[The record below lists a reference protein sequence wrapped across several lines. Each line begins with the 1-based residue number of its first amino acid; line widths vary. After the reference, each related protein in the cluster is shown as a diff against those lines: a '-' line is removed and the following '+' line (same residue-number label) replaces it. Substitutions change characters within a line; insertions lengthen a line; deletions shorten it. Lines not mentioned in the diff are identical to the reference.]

1 MILKGRCSVNTV
13 KATLAGLALA
23 LASTL
28 PATAQEDPIVIGV
41 ASGQTGVLGPWDLAG
56 RRGAELA
63 VEDINAQ
70 GGLLGRPVELVVSDT
85 KSDPSLGPTAA
96 AEVLDQGA
104 EMVIVAC
111 DYDFAAP
118 AAMTT
123 VAANKIVFS
132 TCAADPKFGVQGIGP
147 LAYTM
152 SLASTAQ
159 GTMLAEWAYN
169 SQGWRSAYV
178 MTDTAIEY
186 TKSLCQGFRDRWT
199 ELAGAEAISGEDTW
213 NGINDTSIAGQISRM
228 KPVMENS
235 DFVMW
240 CGFTNNGSVLRQVR
254 SAGITKPIVGSES
267 MDGAYWTDAVPDL
280 NDFYL
285 GVYASIYGNDPEERV
300 NDFMARYESK
310 FGEQAPMG
318 HATTGYSVVEAWAR
332 AVEKAG
338 SLEVEQIQAAL
349 DSFDAEPLLVGPS
362 TFRPDLHIDLKRPL
376 LIMRAVDGK
385 YEPIGRFAAEKAPE
399 PTF

>member
-1 MILKGRCSVNTV
+1 MKNV
-13 KATLAGLALA
+13 KAIFAGMTLAVAVA
-23 LASTL
+23 L
-28 PATAQEDPIVIGV
+28 PAAAQEDPIVIGV

-63 VEDINAQ
+63 IEDINAK
-70 GGLLGRPVELVVSDT
+70 GGVLGRPLSIVVSDT

-118 AAMTT
+118 AAMAT

-159 GTMLAEWAYN
+159 GTMLAEWAYET
-169 SQGWRSAYV
+169 QGWRSAYV
-178 MTDTAIEY
+178 MMDTAIEY

-213 NGINDTSIAGQISRM
+213 NGLNDTTIAGQISRM
-228 KPVMENS
+228 KPAMEKS

-240 CGFTNNGSVLRQVR
+240 CGFTNHGSVLRQVR
-254 SAGITKPIVGSES
+254 SAGIDTPIVGSEA
-267 MDGAYWTDAVPDL
+267 MDGAYWANAVPDL
-280 NDFYL
+280 NDFYVA
-285 GVYASIYGNDPEERV
+285 VYASIYGNDPDERV
-300 NDFMARYESK
+300 NEFMARYEK
-310 FGEQAPMG
+310 NFGEQAPMG
-318 HATTGYSVVEAWAR
+318 HAVTGYAAVEAWAR
-332 AVEKAG
+332 AAEKAG

-349 DSFDAEPLLVGPS
+349 DSFNGEPLLVGPS
-362 TFRPDLHIDLKRPL
+362 TFRPDLHIDLTRPL
-376 LIMRAVDGK
+376 LIMRAVNGK
-385 YEPIGRFAAEKAPE
+385 YEPIGRFAAQKPAE

>member
-1 MILKGRCSVNTV
+1 MDNAN
-13 KATLAGLALA
+13 KAVLAGLALA
-23 LASTL
+23 LAAA
-28 PATAQEDPIVIGV
+28 PAAAAQGEPIVIGV

-63 VEDINAQ
+63 VEDVNAK
-70 GGLLGRPVELVVSDT
+70 GGLLGRKVELVVSDT

-118 AAMTT
+118 AAMAT
-123 VAANKIVFS
+123 VAASKVAFS

-159 GTMLAEWAYN
+159 GAMLAEWAYRT
-169 SQGWRSAYV
+169 QGWRSAYI
-178 MTDTAIEY
+178 MKDTAIEY

-199 ELAGAEAISGEDTW
+199 ELAGAKAIAGEDTW

-228 KPVMENS
+228 KPATGTS

-254 SAGITKPIVGSES
+254 SAGIKEPIVGSES
-267 MDGAYWTDAVPDL
+267 MDGAYWTEAVPGL
-280 NDFYL
+280 SDFYVA
-285 GVYASIYGNDPEERV
+285 VYGSIYGNDPEGRV
-300 NDFMARYESK
+300 NEFMARYK
-310 FGEQAPMG
+310 TRFGEQAPMG
-318 HATTGYSVVEAWAR
+318 HAVTGYSAVEGWAR

-338 SLEVEQIQAAL
+338 SLDIEKIQAAL
-349 DSFDAEPLLVGPS
+349 DSFKGEELLVGP
-362 TFRPDLHIDLKRPL
+362 TTYRPDLHINLQRPL
-376 LIMRAVDGK
+376 LIMRAVNGK
-385 YEPIGRFAAEKAPE
+385 YEPIGRFAAEKPVE

>member
-1 MILKGRCSVNTV
+1 VKNV
-13 KATLAGLALA
+13 KAVFVGLALA
-23 LASTL
+23 LVGTSL
-28 PATAQEDPIVIGV
+28 PALAQEDPIVIGV

-63 VEDINAQ
+63 IEDINAK
-70 GGLLGRPVELVVSDT
+70 GGLLGRPLSIVVSDT

-118 AAMTT
+118 AAMAT

-159 GTMLAEWAYN
+159 GTMLAEWAYET
-169 SQGWRSAYV
+169 QGWRSAYV
-178 MTDTAIEY
+178 MMDTAIEY

-199 ELAGAEAISGEDTW
+199 ELAGANAITGEDTW

-228 KPVMENS
+228 KPVLGKS

-254 SAGITKPIVGSES
+254 SAGIDTPIVGSEA
-267 MDGAYWTDAVPDL
+267 MDGAYWTDAVPGL
-280 NDFYL
+280 NDFYVA
-285 GVYASIYGNDPEERV
+285 VYASIYGNDPDQRV
-300 NDFMARYESK
+300 NDFMARYKEK

-318 HATTGYSVVEAWAR
+318 HAVTGYAAVEAWAR

-349 DSFDAEPLLVGPS
+349 DSFNGEPLLVGPS
-362 TFRPDLHIDLKRPL
+362 TFRPDLHINLTRPL
-376 LIMRAVDGK
+376 LIMRSVNGK
-385 YEPIGRFAAEKAPE
+385 YEPIGRFTPQKPAE